1 MIDGVHQQFK
11 SEHNHQPWPWIVRR
25 PTLDGHRQS
34 GNWNFE
40 WKLCITIRLVP
51 PKLSSSP
58 VHTIDESKNTPISTK
73 NIRLREEPEMRSE
86 IRPRKHFSPG
96 PGTRTHTVCVMEC
109 VILEIVGR
117 FWRYGG
123 RTKFTI
129 FCIYLCFMRI
139 RTALPCALVE
149 DSARVIWSKRSFG
162 LFWNSVLVERLM
174 LIHLKADLK
183 FEHLDQTIFKT
194 VMSVFIDRIYIYI
207 FAIVCN
213 FLF

>member
-58 VHTIDESKNTPISTK
+58 VHTIDESKNTSNSTK

-86 IRPRKHFSPG
+86 IRPRKHISPG
-96 PGTRTHTVCVMEC
+96 LGTRTHTPAVCVTEC

-117 FWRYGG
+117 SWRYGG

-129 FCIYLCFMRI
+129 FCIYLCLMRI
-139 RTALPCALVE
+139 RTALPCALVRGFCTCYLE
-149 DSARVIWSKRSFG
+149 QKV
-162 LFWNSVLVERLM
+162 FWPFQEFCASGE
-174 LIHLKADLK
+174 
-183 FEHLDQTIFKT
+183 
-194 VMSVFIDRIYIYI
+194 IDFNTSQSRP
-207 FAIVCN
+207 
-213 FLF
+213 